1 MRKVSLQDRWKLFKK
16 KYLIRDKKNFHEDES
31 ADQNDN
37 DVGNHDE
44 WLQRILG
51 IFLDRYNVL
60 TKVPVTRETL
70 PVKKIQRKVKSI
82 LKQCQMRIKV

>member
-60 TKVPVTRETL
+60 TKVPV
-70 PVKKIQRKVKSI
+70 
-82 LKQCQMRIKV
+82 